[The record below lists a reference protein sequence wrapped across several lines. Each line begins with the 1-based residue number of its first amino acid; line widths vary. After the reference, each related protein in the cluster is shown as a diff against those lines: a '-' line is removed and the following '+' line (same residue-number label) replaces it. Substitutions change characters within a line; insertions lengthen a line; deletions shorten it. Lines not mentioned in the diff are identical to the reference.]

1 MAAMLMSAGVVR
13 ERLAALS
20 AAVRDRAGR
29 WASVVVYVLAG
40 SALASVVPSPATPYV
55 AGAAIGLWWATV
67 SRGGGPTYVSG
78 AGMPVGRA
86 AAVGAGPRL
95 TAAEI
100 MGRARHEAGHA
111 VLAFHHGIGLADGFV
126 SSSPTAQVGGQIR
139 YDDGQRVTTWH
150 DEWVRIQMAWGGEA
164 VQRVDG
170 HRLTSPSTYDAAA
183 AHRSAE
189 HLHRIHADLGFAY
202 GSGHELSGKAL
213 DAAVGVVR
221 GQPSAIDAVAALLVA
236 HVDQHVDGKVIC
248 AAIRAVWLPAS
259 EGPIK

>member
-1 MAAMLMSAGVVR
+1 MR

-20 AAVRDRAGR
+20 AAVRARAGR
-29 WASVVVYVLAG
+29 WASVVVSGLAG
-40 SALASVVPSPATPYV
+40 SALASEAPSAATPYV
-55 AGAAIGLWWATV
+55 AGAAIGLWWATA

-78 AGMPVGRA
+78 VGMPVGRA
-86 AAVGAGPRL
+86 AAVSGGPRL
-95 TAAEI
+95 TDAEI

-111 VLAFHHGIGLADGFV
+111 VLAYHHGIGLAEGFV
-126 SSSPTAQVGGQIR
+126 SSSPTAKVGGQIR
-139 YDDGQRVTTWH
+139 YADGQRVITWH
-150 DEWVRIQMAWGGEA
+150 DEWVRIQLAWGGEA

-213 DAAVGVVR
+213 SVAVDVVR
-221 GQPSAIDAVAALLVA
+221 VQQAAVAAVADLLITR
-236 HVDQHVDGKVIC
+236 VDQSVAGSHIETVM
-248 AAIRAVWLPAS
+248 AEAWQAVSA
-259 EGPIK
+259 